1 MKRSASRGF
10 TLIELMFTVALL
22 AILTSL
28 AAPSFAR
35 MMASNRMATQ
45 TNEFTAA
52 LNLARLEAVRRGQP
66 VAIRGCTVV
75 CDGTDDSIQF
85 ERGWKVFTDNGDGA
99 AANPVTATDG
109 TVIRESGGALG
120 GNTRITRVTR
130 GGTAP
135 NWTYADATS
144 SLTDRMYVVFNSRGA
159 NTSTAAAFFRV
170 CDANDTT
177 VRGRIVQISTVGKIS
192 LDTNTLT
199 CP

>member
-1 MKRSASRGF
+1 MERSTSKGF
-10 TLIELMFTVALL
+10 TLIELMVTVAMLAVLL
-22 AILTSL
+22 SI

-52 LNLARLEAVRRGQP
+52 LNLARLEAVRRGQS
-66 VAIRGCTVV
+66 VAIRA
-75 CDGTDDSIQF
+75 DGGGTTFQG
-85 ERGWKVFTDNGDGA
+85 GWRVFTDANDDGA
-99 AANPVTATDG
+99 QPGTITATDG
-109 TVIRESGGALG
+109 TVIRESGGALV
-120 GNTRITRVTR
+120 GNTTITRVTR

-135 NWTYADATS
+135 NYTYTDSAAA
-144 SLTDRMYVVFNSRGA
+144 DRMYVVFNSRGA
-159 NTSTAAAFFRV
+159 NNASGAAFFRI
-170 CDANDTT
+170 CDSSDTA